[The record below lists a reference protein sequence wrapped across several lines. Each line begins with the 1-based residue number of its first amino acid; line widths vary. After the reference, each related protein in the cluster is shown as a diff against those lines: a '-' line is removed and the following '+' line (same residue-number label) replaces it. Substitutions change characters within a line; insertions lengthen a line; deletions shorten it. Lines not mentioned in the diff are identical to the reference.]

1 MPSFTKGD
9 VTIQYEEKGS
19 GFPLLVTP
27 GGGLNSVASGWPRQV
42 INVFEDL
49 SDEFRCI
56 TMAVSYTHLT
66 LPTIYSV

>member
-49 SDEFRCI
+49 SDEFPLHHHGS
-56 TMAVSYTHLT
+56 T
-66 LPTIYSV
+66 

>member
-27 GGGLNSVASGWPRQV
+27 GGGLNSVA
-42 INVFEDL
+42 
-49 SDEFRCI
+49 
-56 TMAVSYTHLT
+56 VSYTHLP
-66 LPTIYSV
+66 LPTSDLV